1 MASCELSKQ
10 TAKNIICKNVCD
22 THFYSVLTGSGKSRK
37 HLLKSMLGKV
47 IKFEKIQKNHVIFMS
62 EVFFHNFGFLK
73 LNFNVIKQ

>member
-47 IKFEKIQKNHVIFMS
+47 MKFEKIQKKSFYFYVRSIFS
-62 EVFFHNFGFLK
+62 QFRLFKTQF
-73 LNFNVIKQ
+73 